1 MRVTATA
8 TQRLRAFRTR
18 YRDSAGITNA
28 VSRVMSANHS
38 QVVVG
43 ASTAATGLLPG
54 LFAIDCWAV
63 HAVEAVTRVEGV
75 T

>member
-1 MRVTATA
+1 MSVVRIGT
-8 TQRLRAFRTR
+8 RASAQARTTHR
-18 YRDSAGITNA
+18 
-28 VSRVMSANHS
+28 HS

-63 HAVEAVTRVEGV
+63 HAVVAVTRVEGV